1 MGLTPSAGVVGQA
14 CRRALPLPVMLAI
27 MVLFLLLVRPD
38 GWKNALYACVVRRE
52 NAFLTCLSAWADPDL
67 SSTMHSDRF

>member
-27 MVLFLLLVRPD
+27 MVLFLLLVHPD
-38 GWKNALYACVVRRE
+38 GWDKCTLCKCRA
-52 NAFLTCLSAWADPDL
+52 S
-67 SSTMHSDRF
+67 